1 MKQRAETK
9 AALEK
14 KIDECN
20 RRLEE
25 LKALSANHPEKR
37 NPSPAE

>member
-9 AALEK
+9 AEIEK
-14 KIDECN
+14 KIAQCN
-20 RRLEE
+20 RRLAE
-25 LKALSANHPEKR
+25 LKALSANPEKR

>member
-14 KIDECN
+14 KIDQCN

-25 LKALSANHPEKR
+25 LKALSANPENR